1 MTITIAVLVF
11 TIAMF
16 IWGRVRSDIV
26 ALTALALL
34 LIFGILTPKE
44 ALAGFSSSIVIMM
57 IGLFV
62 VGGAIMQTGLAKMVG
77 NRLMALAKGSE
88 SYTFILVML
97 VTSGIGAFVSNTGT
111 VALMMPI
118 VMSIAAQS
126 GFSASRLLMPLAFA
140 GSLGGMLTL
149 IGTPPNLIIDEALQ
163 GAGEEPLSFF
173 SFFPIGVVCI
183 AVGMAVLFPLSRIFL
198 SKAQTKKKSGN
209 GKSLGDLVH
218 EYNLTKNLCSYL
230 VPAGSKMIGESLS
243 SLGLQNTYGI
253 SVVEIRNRTP
263 HRLAMMREVTQNMAW
278 SDTVIQEGD
287 QLYLI
292 GSPDNRNR
300 LIQDYGLVQQ
310 KETKLSFYDL
320 GLAEIVTMP
329 SSKYVGLSIQE
340 TRLRKRYWVNVLAIK
355 RGGEY
360 ITDDLKSQ
368 VLHIGDVLLVQGE
381 WKNLQQLNSE
391 SEDWVVISHTDQEQS
406 RVLLDYKAPTAA
418 AILVLMVCMMVF
430 DFIPVDPV
438 TAVIIAGLL
447 TVFCGCFRNVEA
459 AYKTINWESIVLIAA
474 MMPMSTA
481 LEKTGVSA
489 ALSQALVSSLGS
501 MGPTVLLA
509 GVYFTTSLLTMFISN
524 TATAVLMAP
533 VALGAA
539 LAAGVHPQAFL
550 FAVAVGASMCF
561 ASPFSTPPNAL
572 VMKAGGYTFMDYV
585 KVGLPLQIIMGIV
598 MTFFLPLLFPF

>member
-1 MTITIAVLVF
+1 MTITITVLVF

-585 KVGLPLQIIMGIV
+585 KVGLPLQLIMGIV

>member
-1 MTITIAVLVF
+1 MTITITVLVF